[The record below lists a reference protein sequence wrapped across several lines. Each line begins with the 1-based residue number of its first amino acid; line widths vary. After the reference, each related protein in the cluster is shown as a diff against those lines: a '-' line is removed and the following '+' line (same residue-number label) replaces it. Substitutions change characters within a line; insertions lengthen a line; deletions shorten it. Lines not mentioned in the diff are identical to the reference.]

1 MHYLLLSSLLVRII
15 NIDLAKPALLYKKY
29 WIFTNIT
36 ISCLFGFFCGNL
48 MSMKVNIVLLDKLG
62 SEYLL
67 SRQIKQKIF
76 TNRKDISEE
85 LRAEIYLKMQMDEE
99 KENR

>member
-1 MHYLLLSSLLVRII
+1 
-15 NIDLAKPALLYKKY
+15 
-29 WIFTNIT
+29 
-36 ISCLFGFFCGNL
+36 
-48 MSMKVNIVLLDKLG
+48 MSMKTNIVLLDKLG

-85 LRAEIYLKMQMDEE
+85 LRAEIYLKMQMDEDDE
-99 KENR
+99 KN